1 MAETKVVAQITNTT
15 TAATT
20 VPISTTTI
28 AIISTATGTSSFTIA
43 TIALEQHVLDPNAG

>member
-20 VPISTTTI
+20 VSIATTTI

-43 TIALEQHVLDPNAG
+43 LEQHVLDTSAG